1 MTIICARYGEAVYGV
16 SRYCEDTP
24 VDHVADA
31 QEQVWNRFK
40 KCPNFTSL
48 AKVIGKRFQILSDD
62 LEDIRAVRDL
72 DVASGTNLD
81 KLGAIVGQPRE
92 GFSDLIYRT
101 LIKAKTAANRS
112 KGTTENLIDTALILR
127 NGVATDIVYTE
138 FFPAAIQIDFLNAT
152 ETLQH
157 QALIA
162 DLLFLTKLGGVR
174 LVVTFSTSIPFGF
187 DGDPDAFGFE
197 TGEFTALY
205 ASS

>member
-1 MTIICARYGEAVYGV
+1 MTIICARYGEAAYGV

-40 KCPNFTSL
+40 KCPNFTAL
-48 AKVIGKRFQILSDD
+48 AKVTGKRFQILSND

-72 DVASGTNLD
+72 DVATGTNLD
-81 KLGAIVGQPRE
+81 KLGAIVGQDRE

-112 KGTTENLIDTALILR
+112 KGTTENLIETALILR
-127 NGVATDIVYTE
+127 NGVTTDITYTE
-138 FFPAAIQIDFLNAT
+138 LFPASVQIDFLNSL

-174 LVVTFSTSIPFGF
+174 LVVTFSTSTPFGF

-197 TGEFTALY
+197 TGQFTSLY
-205 ASS
+205 SSS

>member
-1 MTIICARYGEAVYGV
+1 MAIICARYGEAAYGV
-16 SRYCEDTP
+16 SKYCEDTP

-31 QEQVWNRFK
+31 QDQVWNRFK
-40 KCPNFTSL
+40 KCPNLTNL
-48 AKVIGKRFQILSDD
+48 ATVTGKRFQILSND

-72 DVASGTNLD
+72 DVATGANLEE
-81 KLGAIVGQPRE
+81 LGAIVGQDRE
-92 GFSDLIYRT
+92 GFSDFIYRT

-127 NGVATDIVYTE
+127 SGVTTDIVYTE
-138 FFPAAIQIDFLNAT
+138 LFPAAVQIDFLNSL
-152 ETLQH
+152 ETIQH

-162 DLLFLTKLGGVR
+162 ELLFLTKLSGVR
-174 LVVTFSTSIPFGF
+174 LVVTFSTPTPFGF

-205 ASS
+205 SSS

>member
-1 MTIICARYGEAVYGV
+1 MAIICARYGEAAYGV
-16 SRYCEDTP
+16 SKYCEDTP

-40 KCPNFTSL
+40 KCPNISNL
-48 AKVIGKRFQILSDD
+48 ATVTGKRFQILSND

-72 DVASGTNLD
+72 DVATGTNLD
-81 KLGAIVGQPRE
+81 KLGAIVGQDRE

-112 KGTTENLIDTALILR
+112 KGTTENLINTALILR
-127 NGVATDIVYTE
+127 NDVATDITYTE
-138 FFPAAIQIDFLNAT
+138 LFPASVQIDFLNSL

-174 LVVTFSTSIPFGF
+174 LVVTFSTPTPFGF

>member
-1 MTIICARYGEAVYGV
+1 MTIICARYGEAAYGV

-31 QEQVWNRFK
+31 QDQVWNRFK
-40 KCPNFTSL
+40 KCPNLTNL
-48 AKVIGKRFQILSDD
+48 ATVTGKRFQILSND

-72 DVASGTNLD
+72 DVATGSNLD
-81 KLGAIVGQPRE
+81 KLGAIVGQDRE

-127 NGVATDIVYTE
+127 SGVTTDIVYTE
-138 FFPAAIQIDFLNAT
+138 LFPASVQIDFLNSV

-162 DLLFLTKLGGVR
+162 DILFLTKLAGVR
-174 LVVTFSTSIPFGF
+174 LIITFSSSIPFGF
-187 DGDPDAFGFE
+187 FGNPIASGF
-197 TGEFTALY
+197 GVGQFTALY
-205 ASS
+205 AST

>member
-1 MTIICARYGEAVYGV
+1 MTIICARYGEAAYGV

-24 VDHVADA
+24 VDHVAEA

-40 KCPNFTSL
+40 KCPNFTAL
-48 AKVIGKRFQILSDD
+48 AKVTGKRFQILSDD

-72 DVASGTNLD
+72 DVATGTNLD
-81 KLGAIVGQPRE
+81 KLGAIVGQDRE

-127 NGVATDIVYTE
+127 NGVTIDITYTE
-138 FFPAAIQIDFLNAT
+138 LFPASVQIDFLNSL

-197 TGEFTALY
+197 TGQFTSLY
-205 ASS
+205 SSS

>member
-1 MTIICARYGEAVYGV
+1 MTIICARYGEAAYGV

-31 QEQVWNRFK
+31 QDQVWNRFK

-48 AKVIGKRFQILSDD
+48 AKVIGKRFQILSND

-72 DVASGTNLD
+72 DTAMGTNLD
-81 KLGAIVGQPRE
+81 KLGAIVGQSRE

-112 KGTTENLIDTALILR
+112 KGTDDDVINTALILR
-127 NGVATDIVYTE
+127 KGIATDIVYTE
-138 FFPAAIQIDFLNAT
+138 FFPAAIQIDFLNSF

-174 LVVTFSTSIPFGF
+174 LVVTFSTPIPFGF
-187 DGDPDAFGFE
+187 DGDPEAFGFE
-197 TGEFTALY
+197 TGQFTALY
-205 ASS
+205 AS